1 MISSFGTH
9 GSRQRTSNKPIRV
22 GYMFWVIAEAN
33 GYVIQ
38 FEPYQVAK
46 VGKPVVS
53 QTRWGLRKKV
63 ALDLIEC
70 LPQGVSYPVYILN
83 LNQIVHGA
91 KLKEITFKSTNQTS
105 FIVTT
110 EIWILQIE
118 WIKTQLAKYRMGT
131 RMKEMMVSS
140 FCLNG

>member
-1 MISSFGTH
+1 MIPSLGTH
-9 GSRQRTSNKPIRV
+9 DSRQRTNNKPIRV
-22 GYMFWVIAEAN
+22 GYMFWVLAETN

-46 VGKPVVS
+46 VGQSVVS
-53 QTRWGLRKKV
+53 QTRWGLGEKV
-63 ALDLIEC
+63 ALDLMEC
-70 LPQGVSYPVYILN
+70 LPQGVSYHVYIFN
-83 LNQIVHGA
+83 LNQIVNGA

-105 FIVTT
+105 FISTT

-118 WIKTQLAKYRMGT
+118 WIKTELAKYRMGI
-131 RMKEMMVSS
+131 RMKEMVVSS

>member
-1 MISSFGTH
+1 MIPPFGTH
-9 GSRQRTSNKPIRV
+9 DSRQRTNNKPIRV
-22 GYMFWVIAEAN
+22 GYMFWILAEAN

-53 QTRWGLRKKV
+53 QTRWGLREKV
-63 ALDLIEC
+63 ALDLMEC
-70 LPQGVSYPVYILN
+70 LPQGVSYHVYIFN
-83 LNQIVHGA
+83 LNQIVHRA
-91 KLKEITFKSTNQTS
+91 KLEEITFKSTNETS

-118 WIKTQLAKYRMGT
+118 WIKTQLAKYRMGI
-131 RMKEMMVSS
+131 RMKEMVVSS
-140 FCLNG
+140 FCLDG

>member
-1 MISSFGTH
+1 MIPPFGTH
-9 GSRQRTSNKPIRV
+9 DSRQRTSNKPIRV
-22 GYMFWVIAEAN
+22 GYMFWILAEAN

-38 FEPYQVAK
+38 FEPYQLAK

-53 QTRWGLRKKV
+53 QTRWGLGENV
-63 ALDLIEC
+63 ALDLMEC
-70 LPQGVSYPVYILN
+70 LPQGVSYHVYIFN

-91 KLKEITFKSTNQTS
+91 KLEEITFKSTNETS

-118 WIKTQLAKYRMGT
+118 WIKTQLAKYRMGI
-131 RMKEMMVSS
+131 RMKEMVVSS
-140 FCLNG
+140 FCLDG